1 MAIKGKKRSQ
11 KRPKTTRPRPV
22 AAARPATPARA
33 APFHRTFEGQFA
45 AILIVLVLI
54 GVVMFEMADRSAEA
68 ARDDARRETL
78 SAFTDEIRAL
88 VGDSTQ
94 AVQEMNGAPF
104 NTEDAAA
111 IASLDDRAGSWVEAL
126 EGVGARAVAIQPP
139 DGVEAVA
146 RITGQAFQA
155 YSGAART
162 YRLVPDADGRLQGNL
177 LERATAQRDHAG
189 QLLLVA
195 LQILDNERDEV
206 GMNPAGIQSPSTLPP
221 IVPTP
226 EATGDAGGGGQGD
239 DGDGRRGR
247 RNRNQ
252 RGD

>member
-11 KRPKTTRPRPV
+11 KRPKTTRPRTV

-45 AILIVLVLI
+45 AILIALVLI
-54 GVVMFEMADRSAEA
+54 GVVMFEMAERSAEA

-78 SAFTDEIRAL
+78 SSFTNEIRAL

-111 IASLDDRAGSWVEAL
+111 IASLDDRARSWVEAL

-162 YRLVPDADGRLQGNL
+162 YRLVPDADERLQGNL
-177 LERATAQRDHAG
+177 LERATAQRDHAS

-195 LQILDNERDEV
+195 LQILDSEREEV
-206 GMNPAGIQSPSTLPP
+206 GMNPAGIQSPGTLPP
-221 IVPTP
+221 IIPTP
-226 EATGDAGGGGQGD
+226 EATGGGGGQ
-239 DGDGRRGR
+239 DGDGDDNRRNR